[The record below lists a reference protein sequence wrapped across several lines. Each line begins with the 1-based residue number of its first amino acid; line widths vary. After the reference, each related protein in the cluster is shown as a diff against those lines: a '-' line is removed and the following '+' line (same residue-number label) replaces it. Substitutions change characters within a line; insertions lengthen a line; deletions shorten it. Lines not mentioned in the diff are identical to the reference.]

1 LEDFVRKSFLA
12 SLALT
17 LVASVIAIPGQ
28 AIPPKPA
35 SAPLGV
41 IVQADRAQVGS
52 DITSGGATIYEG
64 DRLETQDTGTLRARM
79 GGSQIY
85 LRPSSAAEVHGLAN
99 GFSANLVHG
108 TVVLSALEGQTFQL
122 LANGAAIRPVGN
134 HPTVAQV
141 TYVSPTALVLTSER
155 GAIEIS
161 MGDEVKTI
169 DAGSSYRMETV
180 PDDSGPGPQGGPYH
194 TARNHFV
201 LLALLFGGVA
211 TGIIAWRALMS
222 PSGL

>member
-1 LEDFVRKSFLA
+1 MRKLFLTSFVLSLTVALA
-12 SLALT
+12 TIPAGAMP
-17 LVASVIAIPGQ
+17 AS
-28 AIPPKPA
+28 PA

-41 IVQADRAQVGS
+41 IVQADRAQVGA
-52 DITSGGATIYEG
+52 DITSGGATIYDG

-85 LRPSSAAEVHGLAN
+85 LRPSSAADVHGLAN
-99 GFSANLVHG
+99 GFSANLMHG
-108 TVVLSALEGQTFQL
+108 TVVLSSLEGQTFQL

-141 TYVSPTALVLTSER
+141 TYLSPTALVLTSER

-161 MGDEVKTI
+161 MGEEVKTI
-169 DAGSSYRMETV
+169 DAGTSYRMETV
-180 PDDSGPGPQGGPYH
+180 ADDSGPGPQGGPYH

-201 LLALLFGGVA
+201 LIVLLFGGVA